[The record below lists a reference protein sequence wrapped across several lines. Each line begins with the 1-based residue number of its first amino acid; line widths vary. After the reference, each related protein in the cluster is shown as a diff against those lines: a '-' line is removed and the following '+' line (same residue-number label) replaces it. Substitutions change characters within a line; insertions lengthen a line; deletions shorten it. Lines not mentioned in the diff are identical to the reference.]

1 MSQLSFDG
9 ITEPVA
15 GRILNF
21 LNGAWSARQ
30 ILNLTLI
37 SDQPGDGRDY
47 GIGPTVAKRIIN
59 HKRGLPNRRFER
71 LAQLNGIP
79 GFGQEKLE
87 DFVATFRLSNAERF
101 VRELYGNYILLE
113 NFELKHHT
121 ITFPSQEAFVR
132 EAQDPATLKRTVAE
146 ALPSLADPE
155 VEETDLQ
162 RARDQL
168 NQAYADAYFTTHT
181 ASFAFALWFYQFDE
195 DNWFTFDRMQQA
207 IEPYLSQAQPQQ
219 VYYPF
224 LLYKGVEQRFLL
236 PGGITVTDLPVVLNE
251 EEWSVTLWAGQ
262 LFD

>member
-9 ITEPVA
+9 IPEPV
-15 GRILNF
+15 GRRILHF

-30 ILNLTLI
+30 ILSLNLI
-37 SDQPGDGRDY
+37 SDPSSESKDY

-71 LAQLNGIP
+71 LPQLHGIP
-79 GFGQEKLE
+79 GFGQEKL
-87 DFVATFRLSNAERF
+87 DDLVATFRLTNAERF

-113 NFELKHHT
+113 NFELKHHS
-121 ITFPSQEAFVR
+121 ITFPSQEAFAR
-132 EAQDPATLKRTVAE
+132 EAGDPSTLKRSIDE
-146 ALPSLADPE
+146 ALASLAAPE
-155 VEETDLQ
+155 IEEADLQ

-168 NQAYADAYFTTHT
+168 NRAYADTYFTTHT

-207 IEPYLSQAQPQQ
+207 IEPYLSQAQPRQ
-219 VYYPF
+219 VFYPF
-224 LLYKGVEQRFLL
+224 LLYKGLDQRFLL
-236 PGGITVTDLPVVLNE
+236 GRGVTVTDLPVVLNE
-251 EEWSVTLWAGQ
+251 EEWSVTIWAGQ